1 MKLKIILSN
10 QNKDI
15 IFQGNPL
22 NLPIRY
28 EDIKKKSVEL
38 FDDEEPC
45 IIHQSYAI
53 QKLIDGFLKSLKGL
67 DVQFVKL
74 ADLDVDYHFLNF
86 ENINDLYVTILR

>member
-1 MKLKIILSN
+1 MKLKIIITN

-15 IFQGNPL
+15 IFKGNPL

-28 EDIKKKSVEL
+28 LDIKKKSVEL

-53 QKLIDGFLKSLKGL
+53 QKLVDGFLNQFKGAL
-67 DVQFVKL
+67 VNELSFNE
-74 ADLDVDYHFLNF
+74 LNESYSF
-86 ENINDLYVTILR
+86 IDIENIKDMYITIKR